1 MLTLMQI
8 KYVETKPTQWPK
20 VQKDKQ
26 RSAKHT
32 HKANDRLTSTPLK
45 AGDELMCS
53 GKGKQFLFH

>member
-32 HKANDRLTSTPLK
+32 HKANDRLT
-45 AGDELMCS
+45 
-53 GKGKQFLFH
+53 